1 MSSLNSPVETIDNLW
16 IDKWPNKKIFAPV
29 KVVRCDDV
37 TVMKLKDGH
46 RLYCDRIENHLSYSA
61 TNFRFNHG
69 LMKCLLQLKII
80 TKEQMNQHLQYVK
93 DYELKRDREY
103 ARTELERLNKK
114 YSLKITAKQFR
125 TLGGVK
131 EVKK

>member
-1 MSSLNSPVETIDNLW
+1 MSSIKSPVETINDLW
-16 IDKWPNKKIFAPV
+16 IDKWPNKKIFTPV
-29 KVVRCDDV
+29 KVVRCDGV

-46 RLYCDRIENHLSYSA
+46 RLYCDRIENNLAYSA
-61 TNFRFNHG
+61 MNFRFNNG

-80 TKEQMNQHLQYVK
+80 TKKQMDQHLQLVK

-114 YSLKITAKQFR
+114 YGLKITAKQFR
-125 TLGGVK
+125 TMGGLRKV
-131 EVKK
+131 